1 MSMEAR
7 TLVDDVYG
15 VANKGTGGGKRT
27 WSPTTNRVVL
37 WNWLERDAGQDAGVI
52 VRMTD
57 QDMMRVFAT

>member
-1 MSMEAR
+1 MSMVAR
-7 TLVDDVYG
+7 TLVDNVYS
-15 VANKGTGGGKRT
+15 VANKGTRGGKLT
-27 WSPTTNRVVL
+27 WSPTTNRVML